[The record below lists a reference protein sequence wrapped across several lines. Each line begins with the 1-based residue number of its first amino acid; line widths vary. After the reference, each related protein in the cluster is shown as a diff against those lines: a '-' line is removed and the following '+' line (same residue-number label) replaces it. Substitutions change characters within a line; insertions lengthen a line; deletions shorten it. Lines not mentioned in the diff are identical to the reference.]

1 MFLGQTTILAAPM
14 NPAAATFLAVAAV
27 CLVSLLGL
35 VTLALNKGVLRRI
48 LLPLVALAAGTMIG
62 DAFLHLIPHA
72 VEHDG
77 AFTSGISTAIL
88 IGFVSLYLVE
98 KVIHWQHSH
107 DICEEDHVHPVAKIN
122 LVGDAFHNFLDG
134 VLIAGAFM
142 GGGVALGIGVTIAV
156 ALHEIPQEMGD
167 FAILVHGG
175 YSTTRAL
182 LFNLLSACFAFA
194 GAGAV
199 LAFGT
204 SEEIAVRLMAF
215 TAGAFI
221 YIGASDLLPEIRK
234 ETRLGASVLL
244 MGAFACGILLMM
256 VLEEPHA

>member
-1 MFLGQTTILAAPM
+1 MSA
-14 NPAAATFLAVAAV
+14 AAATFLAIAIV

-35 VTLALNKGVLRRI
+35 VTLALNKGVLRKI

-134 VLIAGAFM
+134 ILIAGAFLS
-142 GGGVALGIGVTIAV
+142 GGVPLGTGVTIAV

>member
-1 MFLGQTTILAAPM
+1 MFLGENTILTAPM
-14 NPAAATFLAVAAV
+14 SAAAATFLAIAIV

-35 VTLALNKGVLRRI
+35 VTLALNKGVLRKI

-134 VLIAGAFM
+134 ILIAGAFLS
-142 GGGVALGIGVTIAV
+142 GGVPLGTGVTIAV

-234 ETRLGASVLL
+234 ETRVGASVVLL
-244 MGAFACGILLMM
+244 GAFACGILLM
-256 VLEEPHA
+256 VLLEEPQ